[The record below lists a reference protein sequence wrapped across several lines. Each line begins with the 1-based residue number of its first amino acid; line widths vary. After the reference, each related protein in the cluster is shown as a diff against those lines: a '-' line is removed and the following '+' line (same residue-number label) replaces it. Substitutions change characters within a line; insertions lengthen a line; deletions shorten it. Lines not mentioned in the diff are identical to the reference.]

1 MPARSKAHQA
11 LGTAIRELRAEIG
24 ISQEA
29 LALEAHLDRSYTGG
43 VERGERNVAY
53 ENLIRIANALGV
65 PGSTLL
71 ARAERHGASLDTL
84 PANQRQSNRRMRED

>member
-11 LGTAIRELRAEIG
+11 LGTAIRELRSEVG
-24 ISQEA
+24 LSQEA

-53 ENLIRIANALGV
+53 ENIIRIAAALRV
-65 PGSTLL
+65 EGSTLL
-71 ARAERHGASLDTL
+71 ARAERHGASIDTL
-84 PANQRQSNRRMRED
+84 SAKHRQASRRS